1 MTIRTTLFAAIA
13 GLAAAAV
20 LSFGA
25 VAQENFPAPA
35 TRTTAQSGEMMS
47 SGPNSWPVMRRT
59 AMHHRHTIRV
69 ASHDSTPAE
78 KAATERLNQ
87 QQLAGRGAAL

>member
-1 MTIRTTLFAAIA
+1 MTLRTTLLSGIA
-13 GLAAAAV
+13 GLAAAAA

-25 VAQENFPAPA
+25 YAQEDFPAPTSHA
-35 TRTTAQSGEMMS
+35 TAQSGVMMP
-47 SGPNSWPVMRRT
+47 SGNARQTTTIPIARY
-59 AMHHRHTIRV
+59 HRHYIHV

-87 QQLAGRGAAL
+87 RQLAGRAAL